1 MGHIAHLRDNS
12 WAKKKT
18 PASLR
23 LPRDIKVNKSTSL
36 KNHNLKICIKFY
48 HRFQIF
54 ISWKG
59 KKKPNKIK
67 KPEQIRC
74 LASCIKNAT
83 EKKYLCYKYSYCLF
97 RKKYKFSQA
106 FQCIETDC
114 QDQRTKLTINLFAFA
129 QIIDVS
135 AQCLYTV

>member
-1 MGHIAHLRDNS
+1 MKYMCIVEVNPLYTLLGGDMECIWNRHIKML
-12 WAKKKT
+12 
-18 PASLR
+18 LR
-23 LPRDIKVNKSTSL
+23 LPCV
-36 KNHNLKICIKFY
+36 
-48 HRFQIF
+48 
-54 ISWKG
+54 
-59 KKKPNKIK
+59 
-67 KPEQIRC
+67 RC

-114 QDQRTKLTINLFAFA
+114 LDQRTKLTINLFAFA

-135 AQCLYTV
+135 EQCLYTV